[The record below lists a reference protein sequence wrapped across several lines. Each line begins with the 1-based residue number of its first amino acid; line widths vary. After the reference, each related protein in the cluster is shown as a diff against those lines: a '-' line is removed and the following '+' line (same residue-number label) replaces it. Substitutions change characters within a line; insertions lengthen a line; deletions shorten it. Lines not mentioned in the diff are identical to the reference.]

1 MKLSR
6 IFTALA
12 VATFLV
18 AAAGVANAQ
27 IEKEKSIFT
36 LNEPTEIGS
45 QTVPAGTY
53 MIKVVP
59 LSYNRNV
66 VQVTSEDGT
75 KVFASALATPHPKK
89 VDEQVSS
96 SRFVYYPAVEGQP
109 RALRTWFA
117 PDTPYGQDIVYP
129 KKRAAELAAAAKEN
143 VISIPEETKEAD
155 YKTVPYTT
163 VAPEKTDVAQAPAP
177 EPPTTVAETNTTT
190 TQSTTSDTSLPRT
203 ASRVPAA
210 ALLGTLALAA
220 ALALHRRTA

>member
-18 AAAGVANAQ
+18 ASAGIANAQ
-27 IEKEKSIFT
+27 IDKEKSIFT
-36 LNEPTEIGS
+36 LNEPTDIGS

-75 KVFASALATPHPKK
+75 KVFATALATPHPKK
-89 VDEQVSS
+89 ADEQVDN
-96 SRFVYYPAVEGQP
+96 SRFTYYPAAAGHA

-129 KKRAAELAAAAKEN
+129 KKRAEELAVASKEN
-143 VISIPEETKEAD
+143 VISIPEETKEAE

-163 VAPEKTDVAQAPAP
+163 VSPEKSEVAPAAPAP
-177 EPPTTVAETNTTT
+177 EPATAVAESTTT
-190 TQSTTSDTSLPRT
+190 TTSNETQLPRT
-203 ASRVPAA
+203 ASDVPAA
-210 ALLGTLALAA
+210 ALLGTLALGA
-220 ALALHRRTA
+220 ALALHRRAA